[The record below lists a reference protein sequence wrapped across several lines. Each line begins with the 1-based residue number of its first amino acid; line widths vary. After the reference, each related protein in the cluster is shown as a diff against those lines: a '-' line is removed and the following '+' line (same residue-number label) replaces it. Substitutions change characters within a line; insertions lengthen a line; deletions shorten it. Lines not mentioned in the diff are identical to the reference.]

1 MIRTS
6 YLSLIIVCRI
16 RARNGCKKIF
26 KSRLAPILI
35 AGYITVLV
43 VSYIWLTLPV
53 DDPITAMTRAAYR
66 SCLLPFSALL
76 AITLPLLVGT
86 PSGSHSVRTA
96 LYEAGLVNHNNDAP
110 YLLERKEDPRYP
122 QVVVL
127 TFYSVNI
134 AQSVWEDHKLQVEAA
149 LGSAV
154 ARIEYGETADYMIV
168 HAAKAGITLPRFVA
182 WDQQYLPKEH
192 TLFTLGVSYLGP
204 YMIDISNVPHL
215 LLGGETGSGKS
226 QLMKLLLAQ
235 AIMRGDYDIVIVDY
249 KGGVDYGKK
258 WRSHCQM
265 CFDNDALLK
274 VLREAV
280 NEISKRMELF
290 SASDASNLEEYNAKN
305 TQKLRGKIIAFDE
318 LAEATD
324 MNKCLTKADK
334 EKVTEIIGLLSS
346 IARLAR
352 FADIHLF
359 TATQSPL
366 VDVLPSQIRNNLG
379 FRSVGRCDETLSR
392 VVIGKSDAATLVP
405 KYIPGRF
412 LTNDDTQFQAY
423 RFTDDMLP

>member
-1 MIRTS
+1 MQTS
-6 YLSLIIVCRI
+6 YLSLMIVCRI
-16 RARNGCKKIF
+16 RFSNGHKRIIR
-26 KSRLAPILI
+26 SSLAPILFGGVI
-35 AGYITVLV
+35 AALV
-43 VSYIWLTLPV
+43 VSYWWLSLPV

-66 SCLLPFSALL
+66 SCLLPVALL
-76 AITLPLLVGT
+76 VAVALPLLIGT
-86 PSGSHSVRTA
+86 PPGSHSVRTA
-96 LYEAGLVNHNNDAP
+96 LFEAGIVNHNNDAP
-110 YLLERKEDPRYP
+110 YLLERREDPRYP

-127 TFYSVNI
+127 VFYSVNI
-134 AQSVWEDHKLQVEAA
+134 AQSLWEDRKLQVEAA

-154 ARIEYGETADYMIV
+154 ARIEYGTTADYMIV
-168 HAAKAGITLPRFVA
+168 HASKTGITLPRSVV

-192 TLFTLGVSYLGP
+192 TVFTLGVSFLGP
-204 YMIDISNVPHL
+204 YSIDINNVPHL

-226 QLMKLLLAQ
+226 QLLKLLLAQ
-235 AIMRGDYDIVIVDY
+235 AIIRGDYDITIIDY
-249 KGGVDYGKK
+249 KGGVDYGRR
-258 WRSHCQM
+258 WRSRCQM
-265 CFDNDALLK
+265 CCDNDSLLE

-280 NEISKRMELF
+280 NEINRRMELF
-290 SASDASNLEEYNAKN
+290 SEADCSTLEEYNMKN
-305 TQKLRGKIIAFDE
+305 ANKLRGKIIAFDE

-324 MNKCLTKADK
+324 MNKCLTKADR

-359 TATQSPL
+359 ASTQSPL

-379 FRSVGRCDETLSR
+379 FRAVGRCDETLSR
-392 VVIGKSDAATLVP
+392 VVIGTSDAATLVP

-412 LTNDDTQFQAY
+412 LSNDDTQFQAY